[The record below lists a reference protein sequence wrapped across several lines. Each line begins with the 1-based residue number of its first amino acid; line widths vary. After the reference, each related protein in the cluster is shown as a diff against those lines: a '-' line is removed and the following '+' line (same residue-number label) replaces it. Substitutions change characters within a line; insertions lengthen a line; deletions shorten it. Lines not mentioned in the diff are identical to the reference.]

1 VLENKVITD
10 YAALRRIVSRL
21 RKSAKRIVF
30 TNGCFDIIHYGH
42 VKYLEEAAR
51 KGDALIVGVNSDS
64 SVRRIKGKT
73 RPLVCQRD
81 RLRVV
86 AALESVRFVAPFSQ
100 DTPLALIRMVRPDVL
115 VKGADWKKK
124 DIVGSEF
131 VKSYGGKVETIC
143 FVPGKST
150 TVLIKKIARLY
161 KA

>member
-1 VLENKVITD
+1 MLEDKIITD
-10 YAALRRIVSRL
+10 YAVLTRIASRL

-51 KGDALIVGVNSDS
+51 KADVLIVGVNSDS
-64 SVRRIKGKT
+64 SVRRIKGNN

-86 AALESVRFVAPFSQ
+86 AALESVCFVVPFGQ
-100 DTPLALIRMVRPDVL
+100 DTPLALIRMIRPHVL

-131 VKSYGGKVETIC
+131 VKSYGGKVETVR

-161 KA
+161 NA